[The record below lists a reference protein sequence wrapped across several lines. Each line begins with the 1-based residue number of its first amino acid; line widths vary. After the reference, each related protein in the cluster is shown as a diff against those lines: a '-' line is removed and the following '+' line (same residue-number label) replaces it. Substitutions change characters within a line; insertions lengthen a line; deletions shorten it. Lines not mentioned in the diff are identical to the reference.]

1 MKRICREL
9 QERLA
14 LEGAQALREDEAAQR
29 HLEGCDACFQVLE
42 SLARLDETL
51 SAMSSVDAPE
61 PVVSALMERVAA
73 EPAASALD
81 AKSTEES
88 PRGIVVAFR
97 RWTTTRQPMFWS
109 LTSAASVA
117 VVAVALA
124 MKLWLRSE
132 LPSPSPSREPAF
144 MKILPE
150 AGTKTGGDAT
160 VTMNAP
166 MSEEDQAGARSQYKL
181 DTVDKDGDRTVAFAR
196 TESAQRESFRSY
208 TFSDARTTASPT
220 DVQETAS
227 VVTLSRDRSTG
238 AGYSTYD
245 SELERLDAE
254 KKAELAAAAAQAT
267 KQEDAKP
274 RDEAQREAGAVRPVR
289 TYDASERGK
298 GREVAAGDGSFEV
311 GADRKGSIAGEKER
325 ESLEGFF
332 RENKTVNTDVPV
344 LRVGGTIQQ
353 PKLLKRVEPTYP
365 QAAASARL
373 QGTVILDIQVDPTGK
388 VSQAKALHGN
398 PILIPAAIEAVKQW
412 VYAPTRVNGT
422 AVSVSLTATVTFRP
436 GDGKPG
442 SSLPPQG
449 PARAFLEERAALQN
463 VAFQD
468 PAGYWSNT
476 YVPGDARMRLFQS
489 RLVAWDRSALATP
502 PHDAAAPPMQ
512 PFDAPRNAAL
522 AVYVNADRAAID
534 GPQRLLLQVG
544 LKGSARVGGAR
555 PAMNVGVVL
564 DLRGEPSAEV
574 AASMRALAVAFA
586 QARQTGDRFRLI
598 VAGRPGGVVV
608 APDAFKYGPVTVA
621 FDRLFT
627 GTGSGDTLDVSSA
640 VAAAFQAVCNG
651 NDPDAPFGTSAV
663 VLITGQSFG
672 AATGGLADF
681 AHQGAVAGIPLT
693 AVGVG
698 PDVGAAELDTL
709 ALAGQG
715 RRRVFDAHT
724 DASRLVDEELYA
736 ASNTI
741 ARAVRLRIRLA
752 PGVKLVDVIGS
763 RRLDETQAERVR
775 EAERS
780 LDLRLAQH
788 LGIESD
794 RGKDE
799 DGIQVVIPAFQAGD
813 GHAILLDV
821 VVPGPGA
828 VADVSVRY
836 KDVAFLRNGVAR
848 ASLTLPAGQ
857 RAAGPLERNVL
868 KNLLAL
874 RLSLALEGAGDAVAA
889 GDLAGAGAAIEEAR
903 ALLVSLQAQLPGLGG
918 DADLARDISMLG
930 GYARLLGNSALAPAQ
945 RALVADSLHYAG
957 RLKLLRRHA

>member
-42 SLARLDETL
+42 NLARFDETL
-51 SAMSSVDAPE
+51 AAMSSVDAPE
-61 PVVSALMERVAA
+61 AVVSALMERVAA
-73 EPAASALD
+73 EPAAASASD

-144 MKILPE
+144 MKILPG
-150 AGTKTGGDAT
+150 AGTKTGGDVT
-160 VTMNAP
+160 VTMNGP
-166 MSEEDQAGARSQYKL
+166 VSEEDQAGARRQRKL
-181 DTVDKDGDRTVAFAR
+181 DAPDKDGDRVVAFVN
-196 TESAQRESFRSY
+196 TGKESEQRGATGLY
-208 TFSDARTTASPT
+208 TLSDATTTATSPADAPAT
-220 DVQETAS
+220 VSVTAS
-227 VVTLSRDRSTG
+227 HARS
-238 AGYSTYD
+238 AAIGYSTHD

-254 KKAELAAAAAQAT
+254 KKAELAAREAQAL
-267 KQEDAKP
+267 KQVPKVA
-274 RDEAQREAGAVRPVR
+274 DER
-289 TYDASERGK
+289 TYGATVDTR
-298 GREVAAGDGSFEV
+298 VGDGTTTTDDAFAREKSNRQDSF
-311 GADRKGSIAGEKER
+311 AGEKER
-325 ESLEGFF
+325 DPLEGY
-332 RENKTVNTDVPV
+332 RQETMTRNVDVPAV
-344 LRVGGTIQQ
+344 RVGGTIQQ

-365 QAAASARL
+365 PAAASARL

-388 VSQAKALHGN
+388 VSQAKALRGN
-398 PILIPAAIEAVKQW
+398 SILIPAAIEAVKQW

-422 AVSVSLTATVTFRP
+422 AVSVSLTVTVTFRP

-442 SSLPPQG
+442 SSVTTPQG

-489 RLVAWDRSALATP
+489 RLVAWDRSAMATP

-522 AVYVNADRAAID
+522 AVYVNADRAAIE
-534 GPQRLLLQVG
+534 GPQRMLVQVG

-555 PAMNVGVVL
+555 PAMNVAVVL
-564 DLRGEPSAEV
+564 DLRGEPGADV

-621 FDRLFT
+621 FDRLFA
-627 GTGSGDTLDVSSA
+627 GTASGDTLDLSSA

-651 NDPDAPFGTSAV
+651 NDPDAPFGSGAV
-663 VLITGQSFG
+663 VLVTGQSFG
-672 AATGGLADF
+672 ATTGALADF

-698 PDVGAAELDTL
+698 PDVAAAELDTL

-724 DASRLVDEELYA
+724 EAARLVDEELYA
-736 ASNTI
+736 ASNTV

-763 RRLDETQAERVR
+763 RRLDDAQAERVR

-821 VVPGPGA
+821 VAPGPGA
-828 VADVSVRY
+828 VVDVSVRY

-874 RLSLALEGAGDAVAA
+874 RLSLALQGAGDAVAA
-889 GDLAGAGAAIEEAR
+889 GDLAGAGAAIEDAR
-903 ALLVSLQAQLPGLGG
+903 ALLVSLQGQLPGLGG
-918 DADLARDISMLG
+918 DADLARDITMLG